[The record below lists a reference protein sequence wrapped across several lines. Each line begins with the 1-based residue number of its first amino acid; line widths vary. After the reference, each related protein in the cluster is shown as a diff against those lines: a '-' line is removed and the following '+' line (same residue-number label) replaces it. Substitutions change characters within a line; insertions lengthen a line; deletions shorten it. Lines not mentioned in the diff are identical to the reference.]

1 MRGDRTTRT
10 DMPYDAQGFD
20 QGFGTDGGYNG
31 GQPAGFKRHTSSNAR
46 RVAAQNPLKDGARK
60 LGGAVAGLGRSAVSK
75 IPRPTPKAP
84 QASVS
89 YNDGDFLGSGI
100 PCRVCGNPVDQAQVR
115 CPHCGAYVKPLYKSL
130 PFWVLVAVAVVLVV
144 LLSLAINS
152 CRSAEPV
159 NPAPV
164 ANPGNAAQEGDPGS
178 APNTAPADKG
188 ALQAA
193 VSSAQ
198 ASLDAQ
204 ATTHT
209 YTAYSANA
217 LQAAVDAANQVL
229 SNAGA
234 SDEEVSNAATAVS
247 DAMAHLVNPLA
258 ESDYP
263 WVDYGDLVAN
273 LGAYVGQQVV
283 VNGTTQSVSVDDA
296 TGLTTAVI
304 AVAGT
309 PSDLVYVQ
317 FGPGVADGTVDVTVD
332 ITAMGTVSGNQ
343 DGYPVVLADRVQIV

>member
-20 QGFGTDGGYNG
+20 QGFGADGGYNG

-144 LLSLAINS
+144 LLSLVINS

-164 ANPGNAAQEGDPGS
+164 ANPGNAAQEGDPALLPTPPLPTRGRS
-178 APNTAPADKG
+178 RRQFRARRRAWTPRLRRILTRPIAP
-188 ALQAA
+188 
-193 VSSAQ
+193 
-198 ASLDAQ
+198 
-204 ATTHT
+204 THCRR
-209 YTAYSANA
+209 
-217 LQAAVDAANQVL
+217 LVDAANQVL

-304 AVAGT
+304 AVAGN

>member
-20 QGFGTDGGYNG
+20 QGFGADGGYNG

-164 ANPGNAAQEGDPGS
+164 ANPGNAAQEGDPG
-178 APNTAPADKG
+178 
-188 ALQAA
+188 
-193 VSSAQ
+193 
-198 ASLDAQ
+198 
-204 ATTHT
+204 
-209 YTAYSANA
+209 
-217 LQAAVDAANQVL
+217 
-229 SNAGA
+229 
-234 SDEEVSNAATAVS
+234 
-247 DAMAHLVNPLA
+247 
-258 ESDYP
+258 
-263 WVDYGDLVAN
+263 
-273 LGAYVGQQVV
+273 
-283 VNGTTQSVSVDDA
+283 
-296 TGLTTAVI
+296 
-304 AVAGT
+304 
-309 PSDLVYVQ
+309 
-317 FGPGVADGTVDVTVD
+317 
-332 ITAMGTVSGNQ
+332 
-343 DGYPVVLADRVQIV
+343 

>member
-1 MRGDRTTRT
+1 M
-10 DMPYDAQGFD
+10 
-20 QGFGTDGGYNG
+20 
-31 GQPAGFKRHTSSNAR
+31 
-46 RVAAQNPLKDGARK
+46 
-60 LGGAVAGLGRSAVSK
+60 
-75 IPRPTPKAP
+75 
-84 QASVS
+84 
-89 YNDGDFLGSGI
+89 
-100 PCRVCGNPVDQAQVR
+100 
-115 CPHCGAYVKPLYKSL
+115 
-130 PFWVLVAVAVVLVV
+130 
-144 LLSLAINS
+144 
-152 CRSAEPV
+152 
-159 NPAPV
+159 
-164 ANPGNAAQEGDPGS
+164 
-178 APNTAPADKG
+178 
-188 ALQAA
+188 
-193 VSSAQ
+193 
-198 ASLDAQ
+198 DAQ
-204 ATTHT
+204 ATTHA

-247 DAMAHLVNPLA
+247 DAMAHLVAPLA

-304 AVAGT
+304 AVAGN